1 MSGTAI
7 LIDALLQTI
16 LGGCILVC
24 YLDNGV
30 LQPKLVKGGYYRI
43 QCWISSGGVLL
54 FHID

>member
-7 LIDALLQTI
+7 LIDALLQSI
-16 LGGCILVC
+16 LGRSILVC

-43 QCWISSGGVLL
+43 
-54 FHID
+54 